1 MQMTTGQAGDVA
13 RWRDALNPPIYLV
26 SVLPGLGVP
35 LLAGGDRIAVAAL
48 LLATFAVVL
57 LQHAINLFNDAADW
71 RLGADVDK
79 RDSWVRVHDGRTRP
93 VVVHAIVS
101 LIAGGL
107 LGLYVLWQQDRWWI
121 LPAAAPLLVLGYLY
135 NAGPR
140 PLSYTHFGEWV
151 TGLCYGPGVYGG
163 LWLVAGLAPDA
174 RMLAGMA
181 AFAALAISETSH
193 FTWAVTSAASRDATR
208 SARSR
213 TRRRV
218 RAPKRRRRRSDT
230 SAVGSATPR

>member
-93 VVVHAIVS
+93 VVLHAIVS
-101 LIAGGL
+101 LVTGGL

-121 LPAAAPLLVLGYLY
+121 LPASTRCRTDVSSWVWAQVGT
-135 NAGPR
+135 R
-140 PLSYTHFGEWV
+140 PNTS
-151 TGLCYGPGVYGG
+151 P
-163 LWLVAGLAPDA
+163 
-174 RMLAGMA
+174 MA
-181 AFAALAISETSH
+181 LPSPP
-193 FTWAVTSAASRDATR
+193 WASASIGSR
-208 SARSR
+208 SNW
-213 TRRRV
+213 
-218 RAPKRRRRRSDT
+218 P
-230 SAVGSATPR
+230 